1 MARLSWGVRPISQHV
16 PMNTRRPIFTI
27 LSLLIA
33 GLFVLVSRPLLDHSI
48 DRQMDAIDF
57 HSESAEE
64 DTSRMSGLAFLA
76 GQIMACGLGAAVG
89 AIFAGIGFWRRE
101 RWRTFRWIT
110 LAVNLVITGLIV
122 FAIGSDIATGAIR
135 FAD

>member
-1 MARLSWGVRPISQHV
+1 
-16 PMNTRRPIFTI
+16 MNTRPPIFTI

-33 GLFVLVSRPLLDHSI
+33 GLFVLASRPLLHRSI
-48 DRQMDAIDF
+48 DRQMEAINFD
-57 HSESAEE
+57 SESAWE
-64 DTSRMSGLAFLA
+64 DTGRMSGLVFLV
-76 GQIMACGLGAAVG
+76 GQIMAGGLGAAAG

-110 LAVNLVITGLIV
+110 LAANLVITALIV
-122 FAIGSDIATGAIR
+122 FAIGSDLATGAIH